1 MKITVQALGLI
12 TKTAEFWVV
21 LILIY
26 KSTEGDY
33 LQVGIYFHERLCVIR
48 KMTELGRWSPQY
60 CGKSDA
66 ASYLESHEKGL
77 KSSMINMLLGDD
89 LLWRMMSER

>member
-1 MKITVQALGLI
+1 MDEDYCTSTRSNRK
-12 TKTAEFWVV
+12 KTAEFWVV

-48 KMTELGRWSPQY
+48 KM
-60 CGKSDA
+60 D
-66 ASYLESHEKGL
+66 
-77 KSSMINMLLGDD
+77 
-89 LLWRMMSER
+89 